1 MDIKYKSGNRVNAL
15 KNQPWFNPSFA
26 AASKSKDTKYLH
38 QKNANDF
45 SFRSFNN
52 GVSSLRKMKR
62 SVMPMD
68 EGQKDD
74 FLHET
79 LEKMAIPFE
88 KLEKLFSEKLYPHE
102 PAENTIK
109 RLCSIVTAALAMPDP
124 IRYTQDM
131 FTYYNRQYYSAKMIL
146 YVAAS
151 YRIDTFGANMHLKNV
166 LMEKY
171 L

>member
-1 MDIKYKSGNRVNAL
+1 
-15 KNQPWFNPSFA
+15 
-26 AASKSKDTKYLH
+26 
-38 QKNANDF
+38 
-45 SFRSFNN
+45 
-52 GVSSLRKMKR
+52 
-62 SVMPMD
+62 MD
-68 EGQKDD
+68 EGEREE
-74 FLHET
+74 FVNIST
-79 LEKMAIPFE
+79 EKIAIQVE

-109 RLCSIVTAALAMPDP
+109 RLCSIVAAALAMPDP
-124 IRYTQDM
+124 IRYTQDL

-151 YRIDTFGANMHLKNV
+151 YEIDTFGANVHLKNV